1 MRTVGASFLSDM
13 FVQCRLHVS
22 ICVWIRNVFSLFV
35 RSAEDT
41 KTAERWHRR
50 SAGSRSIY
58 TETSPRGL
66 ASSATH
72 TRGRR
77 LERLVPGEEKLPT
90 KQHRTGGRRS
100 SEEERRRKAARREV
114 KTTWRSRRGVQCESG
129 ANVCVSCV
137 KLSPCC
143 GTQTEAVLT
152 CAIKLWS
159 K

>member
-1 MRTVGASFLSDM
+1 MRTVGASLHSDV
-13 FVQCRLHVS
+13 FVAGY
-22 ICVWIRNVFSLFV
+22 ICVYIWNVSSLFG

-41 KTAERWHRR
+41 KTTVRWHRR
-50 SAGSRSIY
+50 SSGSRSIY

-66 ASSATH
+66 ASSATR

-77 LERLVPGEEKLPT
+77 LERLVPGEWKLPI
-90 KQHRTGGRRS
+90 KQHRTGGRRI
-100 SEEERRRKAARREV
+100 SEEEGRRKAARRENKEDV
-114 KTTWRSRRGVQCESG
+114 KKQARGLVCRVLMCQLCET
-129 ANVCVSCV
+129 V
-137 KLSPCC
+137 LSLCC